1 MICKTFFSVDEIAKA
16 FHIPAFWVRRWIR
29 RGRLKGYLFGG
40 LAEERVEMEALAE
53 FQEKN
58 SRYRRA
64 VIDLLKENEIPFIQ
78 IAKRGP
84 APALILTEDW
94 RGRYNLQEELQGRY
108 EALKEYE
115 SVLEQK
121 YYPHPDLK
129 RVRMEMKELANILER
144 GFFCPNDQQ
153 REAAG
158 RGAEENLFRKTPL
171 YSRGNCDGR

>member
-1 MICKTFFSVDEIAKA
+1 MICEAFFSVGEIAKA

-40 LAEERVEMEALAE
+40 LAEDRVEMEALVE

-58 SRYRRA
+58 SRYRKA
-64 VIDLLKENEIPFIQ
+64 VIGLLKANEIPFIQ
-78 IAKRGP
+78 ITRRGS

-94 RGRYNLQEELQGRY
+94 RGRYDLQEELQGRY
-108 EALKEYE
+108 EVLKEYE

-121 YYPHPDLK
+121 YYLHPDLK

-144 GFFCPNDQQ
+144 GFSCPND
-153 REAAG
+153 
-158 RGAEENLFRKTPL
+158 
-171 YSRGNCDGR
+171 